1 MKKVV
6 LALAAGAALAA
17 AAPIPAP
24 ALDGNL
30 PVVTVRYEVA
40 GGATEDA
47 EDDTLESSSLRNT
60 VSLRVKEELDPATL
74 SLGLALSGKDYYLQA
89 GDYSYL
95 KLDHE
100 AVFRVSDA
108 WKVGY
113 TLGAKWT
120 AFPEPDSA
128 GLSKDVLW
136 LSVGTTAAVKLVAG
150 TGLDATLVGRFALP
164 DNAADARQVYAA
176 SAGLSARL
184 GDWLIGARYRGEAR
198 LPLGGASQ
206 WSAGLYNVA
215 SVSLQWD
222 PN

>member
-1 MKKVV
+1 MKKVA

-17 AAPIPAP
+17 ASPLPAS
-24 ALDGNL
+24 AQDWNL

-40 GGATEDA
+40 GGATEDSD
-47 EDDTLESSSLRNT
+47 DDTLESSSLRNT
-60 VSLRVKEELDPATL
+60 VSLRVKEAADPATL
-74 SLGLALSGKDYYLQA
+74 SLGLILSGKDYYLQA
-89 GDYSYL
+89 GDYSYV

-100 AVFRVSDA
+100 AVFRVADA
-108 WKVGY
+108 WKLGY

-120 AFPEPDSA
+120 AYPEADPD

-136 LSVGTTAAVKLVAG
+136 LSVGTTAAVKLAPG
-150 TGLDATLVGRFALP
+150 TGLDAALAGRFGLA

-176 SAGLSARL
+176 SAGLSTRL
-184 GDWLIGARYRGEAR
+184 GDWLLGARYRGEAR
-198 LPLGGASQ
+198 LPLGSAST
-206 WSAGLYNVA
+206 WSLGLYNTA